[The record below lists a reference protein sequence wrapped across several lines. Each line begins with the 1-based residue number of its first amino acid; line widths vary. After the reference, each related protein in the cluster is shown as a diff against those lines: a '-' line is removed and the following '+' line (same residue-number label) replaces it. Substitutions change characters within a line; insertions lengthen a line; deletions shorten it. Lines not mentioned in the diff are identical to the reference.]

1 MCMQCMAQ
9 AMGATATAGSVR
21 HYIYARHFSWLTP
34 RRRRALTA
42 LLLVGV
48 LVGSSV
54 GVEGSSGAPAN
65 GAPQHQAPSR

>member
-34 RRRRALTA
+34 RRRRAITG
-42 LLLVGV
+42 LLLAGV

-54 GVEGSSGAPAN
+54 GVEGSSGRPVHAAAPHHA
-65 GAPQHQAPSR
+65 AAR